1 MSGLDDF
8 YPDLSTTDTKK
19 KLTVGV
25 NIVNYLKDENNPLDC
40 EDIGG
45 FIDGLVPWMQSSN
58 FKVSFGKMLPAST
71 EEIFRLLC
79 FAGFPEWFGYCG
91 ILHRPAGVRVQALP
105 QHHPDQRPGQARGHE
120 AGGQGQGQHRALQAD
135 GRHGAASGAV

>member
-1 MSGLDDF
+1 MSGLDEF

-58 FKVSFGKMLPAST
+58 FKVRSEGNLLSA
-71 EEIFRLLC
+71 EEIFSLC

-91 ILHRPAGVRVQALP
+91 IPH
-105 QHHPDQRPGQARGHE
+105 
-120 AGGQGQGQHRALQAD
+120 
-135 GRHGAASGAV
+135 

>member
-1 MSGLDDF
+1 MSGLDEF

-58 FKVSFGKMLPAST
+58 FKVRSGVNLLPAG
-71 EEIFRLLC
+71 EILRLYVLQVSQNGLGTFRIWNDKKIIIMAPSQNI
-79 FAGFPEWFGYCG
+79 FQE
-91 ILHRPAGVRVQALP
+91 
-105 QHHPDQRPGQARGHE
+105 
-120 AGGQGQGQHRALQAD
+120 QGKVFLQ
-135 GRHGAASGAV
+135 SL

>member
-1 MSGLDDF
+1 MIICKVTKRDKSSFRMSGLDEF

-58 FKVSFGKMLPAST
+58 FKVRSGVNLLPPG
-71 EEIFRLLC
+71 EIFRLYIC

-91 ILHRPAGVRVQALP
+91 IPH
-105 QHHPDQRPGQARGHE
+105 
-120 AGGQGQGQHRALQAD
+120 
-135 GRHGAASGAV
+135 

>member
-1 MSGLDDF
+1 MSQSRVADWDSDRITGV
-8 YPDLSTTDTKK
+8 PDLSTTDTKK

-58 FKVSFGKMLPAST
+58 FKVRFGN
-71 EEIFRLLC
+71 C
-79 FAGFPEWFGYCG
+79 
-91 ILHRPAGVRVQALP
+91 
-105 QHHPDQRPGQARGHE
+105 
-120 AGGQGQGQHRALQAD
+120 
-135 GRHGAASGAV
+135 